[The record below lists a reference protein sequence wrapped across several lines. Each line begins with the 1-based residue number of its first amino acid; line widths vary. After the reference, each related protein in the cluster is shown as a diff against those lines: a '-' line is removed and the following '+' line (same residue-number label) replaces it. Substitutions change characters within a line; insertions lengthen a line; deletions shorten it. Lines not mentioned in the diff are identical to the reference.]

1 MSQPECIPKRRYRP
15 SSSAWQ
21 WGNLT
26 LTQYN
31 SGCIR
36 SIVLEQLTG
45 LKPDFP
51 PVYAALGAHHEVLI
65 EAELNNDIA
74 EREYVIKS
82 DLLDNV
88 IYSARADFIL
98 KSGKII
104 EAKASLGKTLK
115 YKREPIPKASH
126 ISQVVSYMLQ
136 LNQQEAAIAWG
147 HYKAVTTSDGAFIFT
162 HQGTTTYEVR
172 IATSGQVLIDGE
184 AIPYFAQDQL
194 AHMYATAAALQS
206 EDWQSIS
213 RPLNWDS
220 KWASPCNRCP
230 FQATCDKFDNR
241 YEPKEKS
248 T

>member
-1 MSQPECIPKRRYRP
+1 VIQ
-15 SSSAWQ
+15 
-21 WGNLT
+21 
-26 LTQYN
+26 
-31 SGCIR
+31 
-36 SIVLEQLTG
+36 SI
-45 LKPDFP
+45 
-51 PVYAALGAHHEVLI
+51 
-65 EAELNNDIA
+65 LNDQ
-74 EREYVIKS
+74 
-82 DLLDNV
+82 V
-88 IYSARADFIL
+88 IYSGRADFIL
-98 KSGKII
+98 DTGKII
-104 EAKASLGKTLK
+104 EAKASIAKTKK
-115 YKREPIPKASH
+115 YNPDQFPKPYH

-136 LNQQEAAIAWG
+136 MQHGEAAIIWG
-147 HYKAVTTSDGAFIFT
+147 HYTAVEKSDGTFVFT

-172 IATSGQVLIDGE
+172 IATSGQVLIDGV